1 MQTFFDGFQII
12 ALIAFLVVFIGRSI
26 YLYLRYGINPLV
38 LGVGKGGIRRATEI
52 GFFIGLVLWIY
63 EVAAAAL
70 HWQTRIFG
78 GIFTTILFDS
88 HLAKSIG
95 VVMITGGFVLFV
107 LVLVAFGQS
116 WRGGID
122 ERTPGELVTHGIFA
136 YSRNPI
142 SIY

>member
-1 MQTFFDGFQII
+1 MQTFLDGFQII
-12 ALIAFLVVFIGRSI
+12 TLIAFLVVFIGRSI

-78 GIFTTILFDS
+78 GIFTTTLLDS
-88 HLAKSIG
+88 RWPNSSEWL
-95 VVMITGGFVLFV
+95 
-107 LVLVAFGQS
+107 
-116 WRGGID
+116 
-122 ERTPGELVTHGIFA
+122 
-136 YSRNPI
+136 
-142 SIY
+142 